1 MSDFIK
7 NKLTLIAAII
17 FAAMILC
24 IGYLLAKN
32 KHLQFDY
39 SLAMNNFKAYEQLVN
54 AKIDST
60 KLKNY
65 ELKMTKEMFEY
76 SNDSIIRDLNELRK
90 ELKIKDKK
98 LQQMQQINLVTTKHD
113 SIFFTDTIFRDLISI
128 DTTLADEWRILRLQL
143 GFPNK
148 VSVESSFNNKVSVIM
163 STEKQTIN
171 PPSKIFF
178 IRWFQKKQQ
187 LVKVDVIDA
196 NPYASVKEQRFV
208 EIVR

>member
-1 MSDFIK
+1 MRVRLEFI
-7 NKLTLIAAII
+7 LIMII
-17 FAAMILC
+17 FAFAIAASILYMRFC
-24 IGYLLAKN
+24 S
-32 KHLQFDY
+32 LQEQY
-39 SLAMNNFKAYEQLVN
+39 SIAVNNFKAYEQLVN
-54 AKIDST
+54 SKLDST

-65 ELKMTKEMFEY
+65 ELKMTKEMLEY
-76 SNDSIIRDLNELRK
+76 SNDSIIQDLNELRK
-90 ELKIKDKK
+90 QLKIKDKK
-98 LQQMQQINLVTTKHD
+98 LQQMQQINLVTTKRD
-113 SIFFTDTIFRDLISI
+113 SVFFTDTIFRDLISI
-128 DTTLADEWRILRLQL
+128 DTTLADEWRTLRLQL

-171 PPSKIFF
+171 PPSKFFF

-208 EIVR
+208 EVVK

>member
-1 MSDFIK
+1 MRTKIEFI
-7 NKLTLIAAII
+7 LFLV
-17 FAAMILC
+17 ILFLGMVAC
-24 IGYLLAKN
+24 ILYMRFSS
-32 KHLQFDY
+32 LQEQY
-39 SLAMNNFKAYEQLVN
+39 SIAMNNFKAYEQLVN
-54 AKIDST
+54 SKIDST

-65 ELKMTKEMFEY
+65 ELKMTKEMLEY

-98 LQQMQQINLVTTKHD
+98 LQQMQQINIVTTKHD
-113 SIFFTDTIFRDLISI
+113 SIYFTDTIFKDMVKI
-128 DTTLADEWRILRLQL
+128 DTTLADEWRTLKLHL
-143 GFPNK
+143 SFPNN
-148 VSVESSFNNKVSVIM
+148 VSVESSFNNKVNVIM

-187 LVKVDVIDA
+187 LVKVDVIDS

-208 EIVR
+208 EIVK

>member
-1 MSDFIK
+1 MRTKFE
-7 NKLTLIAAII
+7 LIL
-17 FAAMILC
+17 FAAV
-24 IGYLLAKN
+24 LLLLVTAGALYMRF
-32 KHLQFDY
+32 HALQKQY
-39 SLAMNNFKAYEQLVN
+39 SIAMNNFKAYEQLVN

-65 ELKMTKEMFEY
+65 ELKMTKEMLEY

-113 SIFFTDTIFRDLISI
+113 SIYFTDTIFKDMVNI
-128 DTTLADEWRILRLQL
+128 DTTLADEWRTLRLL
-143 GFPNK
+143 LSFPGN

-196 NPYASVKEQRFV
+196 NPYASVKEQRFI
-208 EIVR
+208 EIIK

>member
-1 MSDFIK
+1 MRAKLEFI
-7 NKLTLIAAII
+7 LLLV
-17 FAAMILC
+17 ILFLGMVAC
-24 IGYLLAKN
+24 LLFIRFN
-32 KHLQFDY
+32 SLQEQY
-39 SLAMNNFKAYEQLVN
+39 SMVMNNFKAYEQLVN
-54 AKIDST
+54 AKMDST

-65 ELKMTKEMFEY
+65 ELKMTKEMLEY

-113 SIFFTDTIFRDLISI
+113 SIYFTDTIFKDMVSI
-128 DTTLADEWRILRLQL
+128 DTTLADEWRMLKLHL
-143 GFPNK
+143 SFPSN
-148 VSVESSFNNKVSVIM
+148 VSIESSFNNKVNVIM

-187 LVKVDVIDA
+187 LVKVDVIDS
-196 NPYASVKEQRFV
+196 NPYASVREQRFV
-208 EIVR
+208 EVIK

>member
-1 MSDFIK
+1 MRTKFEFI
-7 NKLTLIAAII
+7 L
-17 FAAMILC
+17 FAAV
-24 IGYLLAKN
+24 LLLLVTAGALYMRF
-32 KHLQFDY
+32 HALQKQY
-39 SLAMNNFKAYEQLVN
+39 SIAMNNFKAYEQLVN

-65 ELKMTKEMFEY
+65 ELKMTKEMLEY

-113 SIFFTDTIFRDLISI
+113 SIYFTDTIFKDMVNI
-128 DTTLADEWRILRLQL
+128 DTTLADEWRTLRLL
-143 GFPNK
+143 LSFPNK
-148 VSVESSFNNKVSVIM
+148 VSVESSFNNKVNVIM

-208 EIVR
+208 EIVK